1 MDAFKDYYYLGKI
14 TKIHGNNG
22 ELTAFLDVDEP
33 LEYEMLD
40 MVFLNINKSPV
51 PYFIKNIRI
60 LNNKAVISFEDVDDI
75 DKASGLVKKEMYLP
89 LSTLPELTGN
99 KFYYHEVAGF
109 NVVDENYGELG
120 TIKEILDYPNQ
131 AVMQIFRGDK
141 EVLIPVNDDI
151 ISKVDRETR
160 TIHIKAPE
168 GLIDIYLN
176 P

>member
-1 MDAFKDYYYLGKI
+1 
-14 TKIHGNNG
+14 
-22 ELTAFLDVDEP
+22 
-33 LEYEMLD
+33 
-40 MVFLNINKSPV
+40 
-51 PYFIKNIRI
+51 
-60 LNNKAVISFEDVDDI
+60 
-75 DKASGLVKKEMYLP
+75 
-89 LSTLPELTGN
+89 
-99 KFYYHEVAGF
+99 
-109 NVVDENYGELG
+109 VVDENYGELG